1 MASVD
6 EGSGDDDDERDA
18 MCRREVRSSSV
29 KTFRVPCVLKG
40 VNVYVYVFDCGLR
53 GSNMD
58 GCFGFTISPS
68 SIAPPARARETR
80 TVVRCFN
87 AISNPSPRR

>member
-53 GSNMD
+53 GSNIGWMD
-58 GCFGFTISPS
+58 VFGFTIQ
-68 SIAPPARARETR
+68 SIVYRAAGARSR
-80 TVVRCFN
+80 N
-87 AISNPSPRR
+87 ANGCALF